1 MKNQIKISLFL
12 FLLAALSHAGLSG
25 MFAKNNAR
33 APRHKNIISGAA
45 EDRALETSLDITQ
58 SARTISPTA
67 NTNALAANMNQQQ
80 QQQEAAAPEQ
90 KNQSAPAAN
99 QPTTQLIPASAAQ
112 ENSVAPLVETVTSEY
127 EMQEKTME
135 SQRFARLKEL
145 EDEEDTVEFNFENA
159 SLEQLIN
166 YIKEIF
172 GYDFI
177 TPDILDPLPTGEKRV
192 KGNLITFRT
201 NQPLSKKEAWTLFI
215 TFLDMAGF
223 ALVPDTVPK
232 TYRIMSS
239 DPAKKVPLPTYI
251 NVSVNNIPPIISNS
265 DQLIRYIYFIENST
279 VESLEPVL
287 AQLKNPQAEI
297 IALKEHNALL
307 FVDKA
312 YNIVNLMQIIKE
324 LDKVSMPQ
332 AMSVLKL
339 RRADADEVKK
349 LYDALIKP
357 EEAAPGPNRL
367 FQRKQPTSLY
377 FPENVKILTEPRTN
391 SLILLGPI
399 EAIKR
404 IEDFVIQYVDVELN
418 KPFSPL
424 YTYQLQYASA
434 TTVANIMNEVTKYGD
449 QSNKE
454 ARAAGG
460 VRGVDKFLKPMQ
472 FTAEPATNKLVIK
485 ADYEDYLKTLEI
497 IKQLDEPQP
506 QVAIEVLILTLDL
519 TELKALGAQMRSQAC
534 GLNGI
539 LGNDVKFQTSGLF
552 SGSGNTAQGIV
563 QNTDYSRRRR
573 PIVGRPYRI
582 GERNRCRKYLNFF
595 RGFVGCLDHDS
606 VA

>member
-201 NQPLSKKEAWTLFI
+201 NQPLSKKKHGHCSSR
-215 TFLDMAGF
+215 FLIWQ
-223 ALVPDTVPK
+223 ALL
-232 TYRIMSS
+232 SC
-239 DPAKKVPLPTYI
+239 
-251 NVSVNNIPPIISNS
+251 PIRF
-265 DQLIRYIYFIENST
+265 QK
-279 VESLEPVL
+279 P
-287 AQLKNPQAEI
+287 
-297 IALKEHNALL
+297 IALCH
-307 FVDKA
+307 
-312 YNIVNLMQIIKE
+312 QIR
-324 LDKVSMPQ
+324 Q
-332 AMSVLKL
+332 
-339 RRADADEVKK
+339 KK
-349 LYDALIKP
+349 C
-357 EEAAPGPNRL
+357 R
-367 FQRKQPTSLY
+367 
-377 FPENVKILTEPRTN
+377 
-391 SLILLGPI
+391 
-399 EAIKR
+399 
-404 IEDFVIQYVDVELN
+404 
-418 KPFSPL
+418 
-424 YTYQLQYASA
+424 YQL
-434 TTVANIMNEVTKYGD
+434 T
-449 QSNKE
+449 
-454 ARAAGG
+454 
-460 VRGVDKFLKPMQ
+460 
-472 FTAEPATNKLVIK
+472 
-485 ADYEDYLKTLEI
+485 
-497 IKQLDEPQP
+497 
-506 QVAIEVLILTLDL
+506 
-519 TELKALGAQMRSQAC
+519 
-534 GLNGI
+534 
-539 LGNDVKFQTSGLF
+539 
-552 SGSGNTAQGIV
+552 
-563 QNTDYSRRRR
+563 
-573 PIVGRPYRI
+573 
-582 GERNRCRKYLNFF
+582 
-595 RGFVGCLDHDS
+595 
-606 VA
+606 